1 MTKPKADALGPSGPG
16 ALAWWDGEVVQ
27 DMPDLAEELTGTV
40 LQIDQFT
47 EWLRGPLAVY
57 RVTAAARASMAQKAA
72 VTRWLE
78 SSAQHVD
85 AALADGRLRR
95 LPEWYAKPAVH
106 FAALKAGLDWRAIL
120 ASAEPQAVAA
130 VLLAAAAALR
140 RERVNR
146 GRPPAVARDVLLH
159 AVVEALK
166 AAGLMPS
173 EARHRA
179 DAILIKCRVPTP
191 EESVARA
198 ARRGRGAISV

>member
-1 MTKPKADALGPSGPG
+1 MTKQSVKQLNVP
-16 ALAWWDGEVVQ
+16 
-27 DMPDLAEELTGTV
+27 
-40 LQIDQFT
+40 QFIP
-47 EWLRGPLAVY
+47 RY
-57 RVTAAARASMAQKAA
+57 RVTLVSEGGHTAPYGVLRD
-72 VTRWLE
+72 
-78 SSAQHVD
+78 SA
-85 AALADGRLRR
+85 
-95 LPEWYAKPAVH
+95 
-106 FAALKAGLDWRAIL
+106 
-120 ASAEPQAVAA
+120 
-130 VLLAAAAALR
+130 AAAAALR